1 MGGREKRSTED
12 EEQWESCALLS
23 HCARH
28 SILLALNNCS
38 MSSSDPD
45 RTRWIELKKCLPPT
59 TPFSVQVAYSVT
71 LALHVFKH
79 DWVRF
84 VPELSVFSCTQ

>member
-1 MGGREKRSTED
+1 MGFIRMLGGGGVRT
-12 EEQWESCALLS
+12 LGGIIP
-23 HCARH
+23 